1 MPGDYSRNTFDP
13 RRHYSGV
20 LMQQGRVQLD
30 ADWNEQLAI
39 AAHRAQATAA
49 DVIGATGT
57 PKGDGFKIGKTAD
70 NRNLSIATGRY
81 YLDGLLCEQDTAGLL
96 YTTQPDHP
104 AAAPLV
110 LAASRTYLAYLT
122 AWEDE
127 VTHLSDPHIREVA
140 LGGPDTALRR
150 RVVWQVRLAPLAAS
164 PADCTAPI
172 PEWAGLS
179 APSSGTL
186 KARSSPPAPATSPC
200 LLAPGAGYTRLENQ
214 LYRVEIQAGGGPG
227 TATFKWSRDNASV
240 ETRIEAGSVGGTE
253 IIVADLGKDA
263 ELGFAPGQ
271 WVEIVSHASE
281 VERSPAPL
289 LQITD
294 INPAL
299 NKITLSGSTAAWTGH
314 SGLRLRRWDQGA
326 AAIATG
332 SGWID
337 LENGV
342 QVSFPAGSYRVGDYW
357 LIPARSTT
365 GDVEWPPFIPGAAP
379 DAVPPLGPRLHHA
392 RLALVSTDGSGL
404 ITTLRDCRAQFPPLT
419 AIAASDV
426 SYTPDAACGLGFAN
440 VHTVKEALDAFCR
453 LPGCTLVLSPGQNLQ
468 AIIDGLPAGAD
479 VSICL
484 KPGTYTLAAPL
495 VVSGK
500 GRVKLSGAGRGT
512 RLVAAGAESAL
523 RFASCPAVSVRDIE
537 AESGSLAVSNRINGT
552 LDFEDCTHVEVS
564 DSRAICAGGPRRA
577 AACISVRHTVRPSKA
592 KLHQPTLRVSG
603 CDLEAGHRQVGLLV
617 VDCVRTT
624 VLDNRIHAAPRAG
637 KALGFAE
644 LVKDRHYRDRVAA
657 GLIANATLGDVRP
670 PAGGVTNT
678 TVKAGNR
685 AVQFRTHPDLKKSW
699 SEHLAAHPPAAATTG
714 QALLAAMH
722 KAVDL
727 MIATPSARSGG
738 FSTWFD
744 AVIRENAAVLFQGI
758 VVGGQVAEEV
768 RVRDNTVE
776 DALQGIHIGVS
787 HKVRPG
793 DTAASRTDVAG
804 TVQVSGNR
812 IEITLAQETSGD
824 ERHGIFVGNC
834 TSLVVEANRIKLQRL
849 SNAPKV
855 AIDGIRVFGHIG
867 RMAAI
872 QRNYLED
879 FTTGILFQP
888 RFPYPA
894 QNSVMWTIAE
904 NLALG
909 ASTNHSVVVPAR
921 APVELR
927 LNRP

>member
-30 ADWNEQLAI
+30 ADWNEQQAI
-39 AAHRAQATAA
+39 AAHRAQAAAA
-49 DVIGATGT
+49 DVIGTTGT
-57 PKGDGFKIGKTAD
+57 PKGNGFKIGKTAD
-70 NRNLSIATGRY
+70 NRNLSIGAGRY
-81 YLDGLLCEQDTAGLL
+81 YLDGLLCEQDAAGLQ

-122 AWEDE
+122 AWEGE
-127 VTHLSDPHIREVA
+127 VTHLGDPHIREVA

-150 RVVWQVRLAPLAAS
+150 RVVWQVRLAALAAS
-164 PADCTAPI
+164 PADCEAAI

-179 APSSGTL
+179 ANSSGTL
-186 KARSSPPAPATSPC
+186 KARSSPPDPATSPC

-214 LYRVEIQAGGGPG
+214 LYRVEIQAGGAPG
-227 TATFKWSRDNASV
+227 SATFKWSRDNASV
-240 ETRIEAGSVGGTE
+240 ETRIEPDSIGGEE
-253 IIVADLGKDA
+253 ITVADLGKDA
-263 ELGFAPGQ
+263 ELGFAAGQ

-281 VERSPAPL
+281 VERSPASL
-289 LQITD
+289 LQITE
-294 INPAL
+294 ITPARR
-299 NKITLSGSTAAWTGH
+299 KVRLSSSTAAWAGH

-326 AAIATG
+326 AAVVTG

-342 QVSFPAGSYRVGDYW
+342 QVSFPAGSYRPGDYW
-357 LIPARSTT
+357 LIPARTVT
-365 GDVEWPPFIPGAAP
+365 GDVEWPPFVPGATP
-379 DAVPPLGPRLHHA
+379 DAVLPLGPRLHHA
-392 RLALVSTDGSGL
+392 KLALVSTDGSGL
-404 ITTLRDCRAQFPPLT
+404 ITTVRDCREQFPPLT
-419 AIAASDV
+419 AITADDV

-440 VHTVKEALDAFCR
+440 VRTVQEALDAFCR

-468 AIIDGLPAGAD
+468 AIIDGVPAGAD

-495 VVSGK
+495 RVSGK
-500 GRVKLSGAGRGT
+500 GRVKLTGAGRGT

-523 RFASCPAVSVRDIE
+523 CFAGCPAVIVRDID
-537 AESGSLAVSNRINGT
+537 AESGSLAVGNRINGT

-564 DSRAICAGGPRRA
+564 DTHAQCAGGPRRA

-592 KLHQPTLRVSG
+592 LFHEPTLRVSG

-617 VDCVRTT
+617 VDCINT
-624 VLDNRIHAAPRAG
+624 VVDHNRIHAAPR
-637 KALGFAE
+637 LGAQLRFAE
-644 LVKDRHYRDRVAA
+644 LVKDRHYRNRVAA
-657 GLIANATLGDVRP
+657 GLIANATFGDIRP
-670 PAGGVTNT
+670 PAGGITNT
-678 TVKAGNR
+678 TVKVGNR
-685 AVQFRTHPDLKKSW
+685 AVQIKTHPDLKKSW
-699 SEHLAAHPPAAATTG
+699 SEHLAAHPPAAATTS
-714 QALLAAMH
+714 QALLTAMH

-727 MIATPSARSGG
+727 MIATPSARTGS
-738 FSTWFD
+738 FAAWFD

-787 HKVRPG
+787 HKVTPG
-793 DTAASRTDVAG
+793 DAAGSRTDVAG
-804 TVQVSGNR
+804 TVHVSGNS

-834 TSLVVEANRIKLQRL
+834 SSLIVEANRINLQRL
-849 SNAPKV
+849 SNAPKA
-855 AIDGIRVFGHIG
+855 AIDGIRVYGHIG

-888 RFPYPA
+888 RAPYPA
-894 QNSVMWTIAE
+894 QNEVMWTIAE

-909 ASTNHSVVVPAR
+909 ASANHSVVAPSH